1 MGTGMTEKKKKTA
14 SEEWVGREILQ
25 EFHVDDTKLE
35 ISIKY
40 SGDVILATGCKGLKL
55 KSKVRTKDI
64 NWGVTRIDGG

>member
-1 MGTGMTEKKKKTA
+1 M
-14 SEEWVGREILQ
+14 GREILQ